1 MLGKFDAAEMP
12 RLDAFDE
19 EFVRD
24 RVAIQCA
31 QERNTRLRF
40 WTFFSI
46 TLGSGIIGVLAL
58 AWSAAEGRLRH
69 ELQSAVMA
77 PIAPGTR
84 ESLDKESIASAVRWG
99 CCRTRSRNSRTCRI
113 KRLKS
118 LQPPNRNPAT
128 QYHPRI
134 GTRARLCLSFG
145 IESWPEG
152 EEAVP
157 IPRRPLIPR
166 PPLRRVEK
174 SKNRGQC
181 RERTD
186 YC

>member
-1 MLGKFDAAEMP
+1 MSGKFDAAEMP

-77 PIAPGTR
+77 PISPETR
-84 ESLDKESIASAVRWG
+84 ESLDTEIDRLRRQVGVLQNEITKLKDLQDQTAQILATAEQEPRDAVPSAYWYSDA
-99 CCRTRSRNSRTCRI
+99 T
-113 KRLKS
+113 LLS
-118 LQPPNRNPAT
+118 L
-128 QYHPRI
+128 
-134 GTRARLCLSFG
+134 G
-145 IESWPEG
+145 IENRPEG

-174 SKNRGQC
+174 SKNRGPVP
-181 RERTD
+181 
-186 YC
+186 